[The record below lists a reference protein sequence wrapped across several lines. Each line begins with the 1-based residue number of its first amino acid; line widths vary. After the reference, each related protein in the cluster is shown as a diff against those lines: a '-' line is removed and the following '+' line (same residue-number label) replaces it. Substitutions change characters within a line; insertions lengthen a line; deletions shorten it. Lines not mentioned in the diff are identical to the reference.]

1 MIELSELKDAF
12 VLTTALY
19 FFGLSMYYYFKKII
33 NKGVGCYEFKE
44 KTSLWICVLVQMCC

>member
-33 NKGVGCYEFKE
+33 NKGVECYEFKE
-44 KTSLWICVLVQMCC
+44 KTSL